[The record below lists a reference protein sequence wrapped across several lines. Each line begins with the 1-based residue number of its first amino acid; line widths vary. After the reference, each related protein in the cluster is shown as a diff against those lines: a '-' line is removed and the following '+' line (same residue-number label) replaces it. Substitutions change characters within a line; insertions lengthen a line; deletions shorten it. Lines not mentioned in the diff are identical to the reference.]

1 MIGVTW
7 TGSPTREVNV
17 ALPHLS
23 TDVLIVSSVGSVEA
37 HTWTVGPSWQDGLL
51 LLGAGLL
58 QVRRQVPVHSR
69 LQIGK

>member
-7 TGSPTREVNV
+7 TGSREVNV

-37 HTWTVGPSWQDGLL
+37 HTCTVGPSWQDALL

>member
-7 TGSPTREVNV
+7 TGSPSREVNV

-23 TDVLIVSSVGSVEA
+23 TDVLIVCSVGSVEA
-37 HTWTVGPSWQDGLL
+37 PTWTVGPSWQDALL

>member
-7 TGSPTREVNV
+7 TGSLSREVNV

-23 TDVLIVSSVGSVEA
+23 TDVLIVCSVGSVEA
-37 HTWTVGPSWQDGLL
+37 PTWTVGPSWQDALL